1 LTRFVPAP
9 RRAILRVGFD
19 LEPNVRV
26 HALRFPTLEIVK
38 ASGSV
43 GASTIVR
50 CPPMAGIYCGPLD
63 LTEVHMSDRN
73 KARVGEF
80 LDRVLTGG
88 DIEATGDYFERDM
101 VEEMPFPG
109 QGPGLDGLKETL
121 IRIRS
126 AFPDSNWTV
135 EEQIAEGDKVLSR
148 FVWSGTHQGE
158 FLGIPA
164 THRPIRVWGMVIDR
178 FAGEKIV
185 STRILMDTFGM
196 MMQLGVI
203 SNPAQQAK

>member
-1 LTRFVPAP
+1 
-9 RRAILRVGFD
+9 
-19 LEPNVRV
+19 
-26 HALRFPTLEIVK
+26 
-38 ASGSV
+38 
-43 GASTIVR
+43 
-50 CPPMAGIYCGPLD
+50 MAGIYCDPRD
-63 LTEVHMSDRN
+63 FTEVHMSDRH
-73 KARVGEF
+73 KARIAEF

-88 DIEATGDYFERDM
+88 DIESTGDYFERHM

-135 EEQIAEGDKVLSR
+135 EEQIAEGDKVVTR
-148 FVWSGTHQGE
+148 FVWSGSHQGE

-164 THRPIRVWGMVIDR
+164 THRTMRVWGMVIDR

-185 STRILMDTFGM
+185 STRILIDMFGM

-203 SNPAQQAK
+203 PPPGPQAK

>member
-1 LTRFVPAP
+1 
-9 RRAILRVGFD
+9 
-19 LEPNVRV
+19 
-26 HALRFPTLEIVK
+26 
-38 ASGSV
+38 
-43 GASTIVR
+43 
-50 CPPMAGIYCGPLD
+50 
-63 LTEVHMSDRN
+63 MSDRN

-80 LDRVLTGG
+80 LHRVLTGG

-109 QGPGLDGLKETL
+109 QGPGLEGLKETL

-158 FLGIPA
+158 FLGIPPTGRRIQFESVDA
-164 THRPIRVWGMVIDR
+164 MRVVEG
-178 FAGEKIV
+178 KIV
-185 STRILMDTFGM
+185 EHWGVGNLYSLVR
-196 MMQLGVI
+196 QLGGLPDTGQSI
-203 SNPAQQAK
+203 